1 MEECKS
7 TTLTMKDNA
16 MNKLSAFIFA
26 ALLMFVLGAF
36 SPLPVHAHGGE
47 DHGDAKPIAA
57 LGVGPRLATGSDLFD
72 LVALPTAKDGGKL
85 RIYLSDA
92 ATNTPVRGAQ
102 IEVTRSDTT
111 AKAIEGNGFYELDA
125 PWVKTPARQDLT
137 FAITVGDASDLLI
150 GTLNIPEPAAVAR
163 HDSVWDHIFP
173 PGSGTVMPWVFTALG
188 TLGLIGIRRALPFG
202 LPIRKI
208 AAAVTGVMIVSGISL
223 GSAGLI
229 RSIAGDM
236 PLANSVLD
244 QPDTARR
251 LGDGAVFA
259 PRTTQ
264 SLLEI
269 TTQRAVEAQTAQKTV
284 RLIGQVIPDLNR
296 SGLVQSLLPGRIEA
310 PEKGF
315 YGIGSHVK
323 AGDVLGFLIPRVEFK
338 DQSDIVQTTGDV
350 DRQLAL
356 AESKLSRFERLKGV
370 IAESQIIDARIELEG
385 LRKRRASLRPLIPER
400 QILTA
405 PVDGVIAQAN
415 VVVGQTV
422 DAQAVLFQIVD
433 PENLW
438 VEALAFDPV
447 TAASIERASREAT
460 ARSADGREA
469 PLVFSGRGLTLKQQA
484 VPLRFKIKGGVFSIG
499 EPVTVTAPIDEAIS
513 AIPLPR
519 SALVRSANGQ
529 AIVWIHTAPE
539 RFEAKIVSNE
549 PIDADRIGI
558 TAGLEP
564 EARVVTRGAELI
576 NQIR

>member
-1 MEECKS
+1 MRIYQPYLS
-7 TTLTMKDNA
+7 TIRAVPLM
-16 MNKLSAFIFA
+16 A
-26 ALLMFVLGAF
+26 ALLMLVLGAL
-36 SPLPVHAHGGE
+36 SPLPAYAHGGE

-57 LGVGPRLATGSDLFD
+57 QGIGPRLATGSDLFD

-102 IEVTRSDTT
+102 IEITRGDKTLT
-111 AKAIEGNGFYELDA
+111 AVEGKSFYELDA
-125 PWVKTPARQDLT
+125 PWVKTPAHQDLT
-137 FAITVGDASDLLI
+137 FAITAGDKSDLLI
-150 GTLNIPEPAAVAR
+150 GTLDIPEPAAVAR
-163 HDSVWDHIFP
+163 HDSIWDHLLP
-173 PGSGTVMPWVFTALG
+173 PGSGAVMPWVFAVIG
-188 TLGLIGIRRALPFG
+188 TLGLIGIRRAFPPG
-202 LPIRKI
+202 LPVRRI
-208 AAAVTGVMIVSGISL
+208 AAALTGVMIIGGVSL
-223 GSAGLI
+223 GSAGLV
-229 RSIAGDM
+229 RSIANG
-236 PLANSVLD
+236 PAANAVLD

-251 LGDGAVFA
+251 LADGAVFA

-264 SLLEI
+264 SLLEV
-269 TTQRAVEAQTAQKTV
+269 TTLRATTAQTAQKTV

-315 YGIGSHVK
+315 FGSGSKVK
-323 AGDVLGFLIPRVEFK
+323 AGDVLGYLIPRVEFK
-338 DQSDIVQTTGDV
+338 DQSDILQTTGDL

-356 AESKLSRFERLKGV
+356 AESKLTRFERLKGV
-370 IAESQIIDARIELEG
+370 IAEAQIIDARIEVDG
-385 LRKRRASLRPLIPER
+385 LRKRRAAIRPLIPER

-405 PVDGVIAQAN
+405 PVDGIIAQAN

-422 DAQAVLFQIVD
+422 DAQAILFQIVD

-469 PLVFSGRGLTLKQQA
+469 SLIFSGRGLTLKQQA
-484 VPLRFKIKGGVFSIG
+484 VPLRFKIMGGNFSIG
-499 EPVTVTAPIDEAIS
+499 EPVTVSAAIDEAIS

-519 SALVRSANGQ
+519 SALVRSSNGQ
-529 AIVWIHTAPE
+529 AIVWVHTAPE

-564 EARVVTRGAELI
+564 DARVVTRGAELI

>member
-1 MEECKS
+1 MYIHLGHTS
-7 TTLTMKDNA
+7 LVYA
-16 MNKLSAFIFA
+16 RLLVAG
-26 ALLMFVLGAF
+26 LLMLVLGTL
-36 SPLPVHAHGGE
+36 SPTLVLAHGGE
-47 DHGDAKPIAA
+47 DHGDTKSVAA
-57 LGVGPRLATGSDLFD
+57 AGIGPRLATGSDLFD

-85 RIYLSDA
+85 RVYLSDA
-92 ATNTPVRGAQ
+92 STNKPITGAQ
-102 IEVTRSDTT
+102 IEVTRGEVTT
-111 AKAIEGNGFYELDA
+111 QMVEGQGFYELDA
-125 PWVKTPARQDLT
+125 PWVKTPAHYDLT
-137 FAITVGDASDLLI
+137 FAITVEDGSDLLI
-150 GTLNIPEPAAVAR
+150 GTLDIPEPAAAAR
-163 HDSVWDHIFP
+163 HDSIWDHLLP
-173 PGSGTVMPWVFTALG
+173 VGSGAVMPWAMAALG
-188 TLGLIGIRRALPFG
+188 LVALFGVRRTLPSG
-202 LPIRKI
+202 LPMRRI
-208 AAAVTGVMIVSGISL
+208 GVALAGILIVSGAAL
-223 GSAGLI
+223 GSIGLLRTI
-229 RSIAGDM
+229 IGITPS
-236 PLANSVLD
+236 ANAVLD

-269 TTQRAVEAQTAQKTV
+269 TTQRATQAETAQKTV

-315 YGIGSHVK
+315 YGIGALVK
-323 AGDVLGFLIPRVEFK
+323 AGDILGYLIPRVEFI
-338 DQSDIVQTTGDV
+338 DQSDILQTTGDL

-356 AESKLSRFERLKGV
+356 AESKLARFERLKGV
-370 IAESQIIDARIELEG
+370 IAESQLTDARIEVEG
-385 LRKRRASLRPLIPER
+385 LRKRRAAIRPLLPER
-400 QILTA
+400 QVLTA

-422 DAQAVLFQIVD
+422 DAQAILFQIVD
-433 PENLW
+433 PDNLW

-469 PLVFSGRGLTLKQQA
+469 SLIFSGRGLTLKQQA
-484 VPLRFKIKGGVFSIG
+484 VPLRFKIKAGGAAFSIG
-499 EPVTVTAPIDEAIS
+499 EPVTVSAPIDEAIS

-519 SALVRSANGQ
+519 SALVRSSNGQ
-529 AIVWIHTAPE
+529 SIVWVHTAPE

>member
-1 MEECKS
+1 MHIHRRHTS
-7 TTLTMKDNA
+7 LTRARLVM
-16 MNKLSAFIFA
+16 A
-26 ALLMFVLGAF
+26 ALLMLVLGVL
-36 SPLPVHAHGGE
+36 SPSPVFAHGGE

-57 LGVGPRLATGSDLFD
+57 AGIGPRLATGSDIFD

-85 RIYLSDA
+85 RVYLSDA
-92 ATNTPVRGAQ
+92 STNKSITGAQ
-102 IEVTRSDTT
+102 IEVTRGEATT
-111 AKAIEGNGFYELDA
+111 KLVEGKGFYELDA
-125 PWVKTPARQDLT
+125 PWVKTPAHHNLT
-137 FAITVGDASDLLI
+137 FAITAGDASDLLI
-150 GTLNIPEPAAVAR
+150 GTLDIPEPAASAR
-163 HDSVWDHIFP
+163 HDSIWDHILP
-173 PGSGTVMPWVFTALG
+173 AGSGAVLPWVMAVLG
-188 TLGLIGIRRALPFG
+188 VVGLFGIRRALPSG
-202 LPIRKI
+202 LPIRRI
-208 AAAVTGVMIVSGISL
+208 AAVIAGVVIFG
-223 GSAGLI
+223 GAGLGTAGLL
-229 RSIAGDM
+229 RSMA
-236 PLANSVLD
+236 ANAPANNAVLD
-244 QPDTARR
+244 LPDTARR

-269 TTQRAVEAQTAQKTV
+269 TTQRATQAETAQKTV

-296 SGLVQSLLPGRIEA
+296 SGLVQSLLPGRVEA

-315 YGIGSHVK
+315 YGIGAHVK
-323 AGDVLGFLIPRVEFK
+323 AGDVLGYLIPRVEFK
-338 DQSDIVQTTGDV
+338 DQSDILQTTGDL

-356 AESKLSRFERLKGV
+356 AESKLTRFERLKGV
-370 IAESQIIDARIELEG
+370 IAESQITDARIEVDG
-385 LRKRRASLRPLIPER
+385 LRKRRAAIRPLLPER
-400 QILTA
+400 QVLTA

-422 DAQAVLFQIVD
+422 DAQAILFQIVD

-469 PLVFSGRGLTLKQQA
+469 PLIFSGRGLTLKQQA
-484 VPLRFKIKGGVFSIG
+484 VPLRFKIKAGGAAFSIG
-499 EPVTVTAPIDEAIS
+499 EPVTVSAPIDEAIS

-519 SALVRSANGQ
+519 SALVRSSNGQ
-529 AIVWIHTAPE
+529 SIVWVHTAPE
-539 RFEAKIVSNE
+539 RFEAKIISNE

-558 TAGLEP
+558 TAGLDP